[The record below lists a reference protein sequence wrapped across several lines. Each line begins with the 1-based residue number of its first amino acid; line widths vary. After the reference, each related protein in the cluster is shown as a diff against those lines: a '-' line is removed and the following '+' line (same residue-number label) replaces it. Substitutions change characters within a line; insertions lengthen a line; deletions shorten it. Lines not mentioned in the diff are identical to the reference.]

1 MTISVVIPAYN
12 EEKLLPQTLASIN
25 KLSRTPDEII
35 VVNASSTDKTAAI
48 AKQNGAKVIIVEK
61 RTIGY
66 SRQVGLKAAKSDIVA
81 FTDADAI
88 LPLDWLTRM
97 ERFLKEPGVV
107 GVFGGFRV
115 PDGPWWY
122 RIFINILQPPLN
134 VFYFSILRIPMATG
148 QNMAFYKQKALSVG
162 GFPEEFKIAEDI
174 EIARRLMKVG
184 KIVFRQDFYVWASGR
199 RGHEGFGRLTE
210 RISKAFLY
218 YFIFRRADKIGF
230 PDVR

>member
-12 EEKLLPQTLASIN
+12 EEKLLPQTLASIK
-25 KLSRTPDEII
+25 KLTRLPDEILVI
-35 VVNASSTDKTAAI
+35 NASSTDNTAGVAQ
-48 AKQNGAKVIIVEK
+48 KYGAQVLTREK

-66 SRQVGLKAAKSDIVA
+66 SRQAGLKAAKSDVVA

-88 LPLDWLTRM
+88 LPTDWLTRI
-97 ERFLKEPGVV
+97 ESFIKQPGVV

-122 RIFINILQPPLN
+122 KIFINVIQPPLN
-134 VFYFSILRIPMATG
+134 VFYFSVLRIPLATG
-148 QNMAFYKQKALSVG
+148 QNMAFYKDKALAVG

-174 EIARRLMKVG
+174 EIARRLMKIG
-184 KIVFRQDFYVWASGR
+184 NIVFRQDFYVWASGR
-199 RGHEGFGRLTE
+199 RGYEGFGRLVG
-210 RISKAFLY
+210 RITKAFLY
-218 YFIFRRADKIGF
+218 YFVFRKADKIGF